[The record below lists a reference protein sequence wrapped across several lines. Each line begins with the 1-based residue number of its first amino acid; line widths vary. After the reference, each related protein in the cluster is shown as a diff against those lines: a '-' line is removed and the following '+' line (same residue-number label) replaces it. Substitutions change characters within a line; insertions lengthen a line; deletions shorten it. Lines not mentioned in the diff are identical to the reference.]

1 MKKLSLESN
10 ALLEQIQCIKSIEGP
25 MWLGLFSRSVKAP
38 KGRWPQMARKERRC
52 LGGKGGVADGI
63 RTHDNRN
70 HNPGLY
76 H

>member
-10 ALLEQIQCIKSIEGP
+10 ALLGQIQCIRCMDAPMLIRAFFQVRQGTNRQVAAEGF
-25 MWLGLFSRSVKAP
+25 MQ
-38 KGRWPQMARKERRC
+38 RWGAR
-52 LGGKGGVADGI
+52 GKGGVADGI